1 MLGGEPGPRRDA
13 TALNA
18 AAALVVAGR
27 AADLG
32 EGLETAREALRSR
45 SGHGDVVG
53 AARRGEGPGMSYLE
67 GIGAWTRERLEERR
81 ETRSLAAS
89 LLRARRAGR

>member
-1 MLGGEPGPRRDA
+1 VLGGAQGPASDA

-32 EGLETAREALRSR
+32 DGLEAAREALRS
-45 SGHGDVVG
+45 G
-53 AARRGEGPGMSYLE
+53 AAMEKLT
-67 GIGAWTRERLEERR
+67 A
-81 ETRSLAAS
+81 
-89 LLRARRAGR
+89 LRAAGKELA